1 MALLVDSAYEFSP
14 TNIFLQLYV
23 VAQGSFIKERQDP
36 NNNYC
41 HMCGAHSTLAMAMK
55 PVDASVCVFTSYL
68 VVVQALLD
76 AALSLAKHG
85 WSACRN
91 SCDHP

>member
-23 VAQGSFIKERQDP
+23 VVHGSFIKERQDL

-41 HMCGAHSTLAMAMK
+41 HTCVAHGTLAMAMK
-55 PVDASVCVFTSYL
+55 R
-68 VVVQALLD
+68 AL
-76 AALSLAKHG
+76 
-85 WSACRN
+85 
-91 SCDHP
+91 